1 MTIIIPK
8 PIFKL
13 LFKDSKPEEVLKS
26 VKEFYKLGSI
36 KPLVKVEKDYIEV
49 RIDIDKVEVEQNK
62 YNTLIGLC
70 EKGEL
75 KKALE
80 LAKELTSEY
89 PTVSEYFRILGQIYS
104 DLGEQDEAI
113 NALIDS
119 LRWNPENEWALL
131 MMGNIF
137 AKHKKDIETA
147 LLYYDQILELNPDN
161 FITLNNVGAMLMQ
174 NNKKSEAL
182 NFFNKAI
189 EVNSE
194 YPNTYLAL
202 GILYENEGKYDKAFD
217 YGLKA
222 LGYSKKGDEVYVNAE
237 SLVNHSAKQ
246 YSEIFETDVIVNKFV
261 DELSKRG
268 GKKINIVSDDSITTA
283 AKIEFAENYDRNY
296 HLVKYNPKYKAV
308 SHLVLHELIHLEL
321 VLDARE
327 GDGNFLFTTNES
339 CKAKFKESL
348 KKFSGNL
355 RRKGIPKE
363 SVDKFLGSLFDGI
376 NNQIFNTP
384 IDLFIEDIIYTRFT
398 KMRPIQYL
406 SLLRLTNEGLVATT
420 RKDIVDNVP
429 KSVLTSSKIY
439 NLVNAFHF
447 RTLFNINLVDEFKA
461 TKLEL
466 NTAKSLYQEFNEY
479 RNDKKGGE
487 EYEIIQHWAE
497 DLKLDSYFNLIPEEE
512 RKRKTV
518 DEVVDEINDDPYGLN
533 DQDPSKDR
541 KMKKFLDEHSGDDI
555 NNAVVMFMIDAL
567 NYFKNFQKEEVK
579 KIAFELAT
587 IGMTG
592 IDPKKNGYSVPS
604 IPNSSFSGYKTLS
617 YYYVSWALAIPEMLN
632 SLNMPFDEEYDLAN
646 KMINL

>member
-1 MTIIIPK
+1 MKIFLSIYFGLLISYFSYSQHYPHDHMQYDFIDEKHNELVIFNKKKWSTFLSKIDNQWHYGGEEINIIQFGGSHIQADVWSNRLRDHFQHIVPYNGAARGLYF
-8 PIFKL
+8 PFKL
-13 LFKDSKPEEVLKS
+13 IKSNTSPYLKTTHNGEWKGFRNS
-26 VKEFYKLGSI
+26 VSYHHSPFGLLGARA
-36 KPLVKVEKDYIEV
+36 E
-49 RIDIDKVEVEQNK
+49 
-62 YNTLIGLC
+62 
-70 EKGEL
+70 
-75 KKALE
+75 
-80 LAKELTSEY
+80 
-89 PTVSEYFRILGQIYS
+89 
-104 DLGEQDEAI
+104 
-113 NALIDS
+113 LIDS
-119 LRWNPENEWALL
+119 TSLITFYVNKEHCVNCYFDQIDFLVHDSLNNHCIDILTDSIISIELDTDRQSFILSNLVDSVAILIEREN
-131 MMGNIF
+131 
-137 AKHKKDIETA
+137 HKKGKFSLFGLNFSSQLKGITYHSVGVNGASVPSYLRCE
-147 LLYYDQILELNPDN
+147 YFMDQIDLVNPDLIIFSIGIN
-161 FITLNNVGAMLMQ
+161 DAYEPSFLA
-174 NNKKSEAL
+174 E
-182 NFFNKAI
+182 
-189 EVNSE
+189 
-194 YPNTYLAL
+194 TYF
-202 GILYENEGKYDKAFD
+202 K
-217 YGLKA
+217 
-222 LGYSKKGDEVYVNAE
+222 
-237 SLVNHSAKQ
+237 
-246 YSEIFETDVIVNKFV
+246 
-261 DELSKRG
+261 
-268 GKKINIVSDDSITTA
+268 
-283 AKIEFAENYDRNY
+283 NYDT
-296 HLVKYNPKYKAV
+296 
-308 SHLVLHELIHLEL
+308 LINLIKDQYPD
-321 VLDARE
+321 V
-327 GDGNFLFTTNES
+327 NFLFTTNES

>member
-1 MTIIIPK
+1 
-8 PIFKL
+8 
-13 LFKDSKPEEVLKS
+13 
-26 VKEFYKLGSI
+26 
-36 KPLVKVEKDYIEV
+36 
-49 RIDIDKVEVEQNK
+49 
-62 YNTLIGLC
+62 
-70 EKGEL
+70 
-75 KKALE
+75 
-80 LAKELTSEY
+80 
-89 PTVSEYFRILGQIYS
+89 
-104 DLGEQDEAI
+104 
-113 NALIDS
+113 
-119 LRWNPENEWALL
+119 
-131 MMGNIF
+131 
-137 AKHKKDIETA
+137 
-147 LLYYDQILELNPDN
+147 
-161 FITLNNVGAMLMQ
+161 
-174 NNKKSEAL
+174 
-182 NFFNKAI
+182 
-189 EVNSE
+189 
-194 YPNTYLAL
+194 
-202 GILYENEGKYDKAFD
+202 
-217 YGLKA
+217 
-222 LGYSKKGDEVYVNAE
+222 
-237 SLVNHSAKQ
+237 
-246 YSEIFETDVIVNKFV
+246 
-261 DELSKRG
+261 
-268 GKKINIVSDDSITTA
+268 
-283 AKIEFAENYDRNY
+283 
-296 HLVKYNPKYKAV
+296 
-308 SHLVLHELIHLEL
+308 
-321 VLDARE
+321 
-327 GDGNFLFTTNES
+327 
-339 CKAKFKESL
+339 
-348 KKFSGNL
+348 
-355 RRKGIPKE
+355 
-363 SVDKFLGSLFDGI
+363 
-376 NNQIFNTP
+376 
-384 IDLFIEDIIYTRFT
+384 
-398 KMRPIQYL
+398 MRPIQYL